1 MGMNEPLVPERPAS
15 QRVLVVEDDP
25 ALGRL
30 IQIVMGRYSDHVAV
44 VRSGAEAIEA
54 LSANQFDAIASDI
67 SLPDMSGLEV
77 IAKARELSPASGIV
91 AVTGFVDVDVAVQS
105 MKAGADDF
113 LGKPFDADILW
124 HIMQKAVDTRARRRE
139 AEQAELYR
147 NLAYHD
153 ALTGCPNRR
162 YLDEFIVEA
171 VANAQVSSQPLT
183 VAYLDIDNFKLLNDF
198 VGHEEG
204 DTILCGVASV
214 LRNVVKEP
222 ATFGRFGGDEFV
234 IVFPGVRPQ
243 AVRRTLDK
251 VRADVSNIEVMNRSQ
266 VALPTR
272 ISCGMAT
279 FHGYETPRQL
289 VGEAEDQMYLDKT
302 VAPVV
307 KTYQTSLSSP
317 GLVKLS
323 TLKALRNLVRAI
335 DRRDSYT
342 RYHSDHATQAALRF
356 MNHLHLPQDQIAAVS
371 IGGPIHDLGKIV
383 VPDEILR
390 KPGPLTASERRTMEE
405 HPVIGAAM
413 AAAVTDYETVVDL
426 VRHHHE
432 RFDGNGYPGGLR
444 GQEIS
449 YSTRIFSVADAFS
462 AMTTDRPYRRTLTL
476 DQAVAEI
483 RAGAGTQFDPDIA
496 PEFANLVEKHFSGK
510 PKNEAAA

>member
-1 MGMNEPLVPERPAS
+1 MWMNEPLVPERTGS
-15 QRVLVVEDDP
+15 QRVLIVEDDRG
-25 ALGRL
+25 LGRL
-30 IQIVMGRYSDHVAV
+30 IQLVLSRHTDQVTVA
-44 VRSGAEAIEA
+44 RSGAAAIAA
-54 LSANQFDAIASDI
+54 LTAGPFDAVSADI
-67 SLPDMSGLEV
+67 SLPDISGLEV

-124 HIMQKAVDTRARRRE
+124 HILQKAVDTRARRRE
-139 AEQAELYR
+139 AEQASLYR

-153 ALTGCPNRR
+153 GLTGCPNRR
-162 YLDEFIVEA
+162 HLDEFIIEA
-171 VANAQVSSQPLT
+171 VASAQVTGQPLT
-183 VAYLDIDNFKLLNDF
+183 VAYLDIDNFKLINDF

-204 DTILCGVASV
+204 DAILRGVANA
-214 LRNVVKEP
+214 LRHAIKEP

-234 IVFPGVRPQ
+234 VVFPGTDPQ
-243 AVRRTLDK
+243 TIRRTVDK
-251 VRADVSNIEVMNRSQ
+251 VRAEVAAIQVVNRSQ
-266 VALPTR
+266 ISLPTR
-272 ISCGMAT
+272 ISCGLAT

-289 VGEAEDQMYLDKT
+289 VGDAEDQMYLDKT
-302 VAPVV
+302 VAPAV
-307 KTYQTSLSSP
+307 KPYETSLSSQ

-342 RYHSDHATQAALRF
+342 RYHSDHATQAALRL
-356 MNHLHLPQDQIAAVS
+356 MNHLRLPQDQISAVT

-383 VPDEILR
+383 IPDEILR

-413 AAAVTDYETVVDL
+413 AAAVTDYESVVDL

-444 GQEIS
+444 GHEIS
-449 YSTRIFSVADAFS
+449 YSTRIFSIADAFS
-462 AMTTDRPYRRTLTL
+462 AMTTDRPYRRALTL
-476 DQAVAEI
+476 DQAIAEI

-496 PEFANLVEKHFSGK
+496 PEFANLMEKQLAGK
-510 PKNEAAA
+510 QKKDQAA

>member
-1 MGMNEPLVPERPAS
+1 V
-15 QRVLVVEDDP
+15 
-25 ALGRL
+25 
-30 IQIVMGRYSDHVAV
+30 SD
-44 VRSGAEAIEA
+44 
-54 LSANQFDAIASDI
+54 
-67 SLPDMSGLEV
+67 
-77 IAKARELSPASGIV
+77 
-91 AVTGFVDVDVAVQS
+91 
-105 MKAGADDF
+105 
-113 LGKPFDADILW
+113 
-124 HIMQKAVDTRARRRE
+124 
-139 AEQAELYR
+139 
-147 NLAYHD
+147 
-153 ALTGCPNRR
+153 
-162 YLDEFIVEA
+162 
-171 VANAQVSSQPLT
+171 
-183 VAYLDIDNFKLLNDF
+183 
-198 VGHEEG
+198 
-204 DTILCGVASV
+204 
-214 LRNVVKEP
+214 
-222 ATFGRFGGDEFV
+222 
-234 IVFPGVRPQ
+234 
-243 AVRRTLDK
+243 
-251 VRADVSNIEVMNRSQ
+251 IEVMNRSQ
-266 VALPTR
+266 IALPTR
-272 ISCGMAT
+272 ISCGLAT

-289 VGEAEDQMYLDKT
+289 IGEAEDQMYLDKT

-307 KTYQTSLSSP
+307 KTYETSLSSP

-356 MNHLHLPQDQIAAVS
+356 MNHIRLPQDQVAAVS

-413 AAAVTDYETVVDL
+413 AAAVTDFEIVVDM

-462 AMTTDRPYRRTLTL
+462 AMTTDRPYRRTMTL

-496 PEFANLVEKHFSGK
+496 PEFANLMEKHLAGK
-510 PKNEAAA
+510 PKRQEAA

>member
-1 MGMNEPLVPERPAS
+1 MGMNEPLVPERASS
-15 QRVLVVEDDP
+15 QRVLIVEDDP
-25 ALGRL
+25 GLGRL
-30 IQIVMGRYSDHVAV
+30 IQIVIGQHTDQVTVAHT
-44 VRSGAEAIEA
+44 GAEAIEA
-54 LSANQFDAIASDI
+54 LSAARYDAIASDI

-91 AVTGFVDVDVAVQS
+91 AVTGFVDVDVALQS
-105 MKAGADDF
+105 TKAGADDF

-124 HIMQKAVDTRARRRE
+124 HILQKAIDSRSQRRE
-139 AEQAELYR
+139 ADQASLYR
-147 NLAYHD
+147 KLAYHD

-162 YLDEFIVEA
+162 HLDEFIVDA
-171 VANAQVSSQPLT
+171 VANAQVTGQPLT

-204 DTILCGVASV
+204 DSILCGVVAA
-214 LRNVVKEP
+214 LRAAVKEP
-222 ATFGRFGGDEFV
+222 ATFGRFGGDEFL
-234 IVFPGVRPQ
+234 IVFPGVGQQ
-243 AVRRTLDK
+243 AIHRTLDK
-251 VRADVSNIEVMNRSQ
+251 VREAVSSIEVVNRSQ
-266 VALPTR
+266 ISLPTR
-272 ISCGMAT
+272 ISCGLAT
-279 FHGYETPRQL
+279 FRGYETPRQL
-289 VGEAEDQMYLDKT
+289 VGEAEDQMYMDKT
-302 VAPVV
+302 ATPVV
-307 KTYQTSLSSP
+307 KTYDTSLSSP
-317 GLVKLS
+317 GLVKLA

-356 MNHLHLPQDQIAAVS
+356 MNQLHLPQDQIAAVT

-413 AAAVTDYETVVDL
+413 AAAVTDYDSVVDL

-449 YSTRIFSVADAFS
+449 YSTRIFSIADAFS
-462 AMTTDRPYRRTLTL
+462 AMTTDRPYRRTLSL

-483 RAGAGTQFDPDIA
+483 RAGAGTQFDPEMA
-496 PEFANLVEKHFSGK
+496 PEFANLMEKQLAAK
-510 PKNEAAA
+510 LRKEEAA